1 VVALFIGWIAADD
14 WILLASGLKDM
25 GDEEI
30 VDSLERIVL
39 QLLRENLPAAG
50 GGSAKE

>member
-1 VVALFIGWIAADD
+1 MLRAA
-14 WILLASGLKDM
+14 GLQDM
-25 GDEEI
+25 SDEEI

-39 QLLRENLPAAG
+39 QILRENLPAAG